1 MNKLE
6 EKVEEMLDIGM
17 EISNWYLIVLGILLL
32 PFLLIASSWI
42 LLLALVE
49 RDGNEDKDF

>member
-6 EKVEEMLDIGM
+6 EKVEEMLDIGKK
-17 EISNWYLIVLGILLL
+17 ISNRYLIVLGILLL

-49 RDGNEDKDF
+49 RDRNEDF